1 MTLKQQAKI
10 MLEDHLISFW
20 SRLRDDMY
28 GGYYGY
34 MDYDLHVDRK
44 AEKGC
49 ILNSRI
55 LWFFSRC
62 AKDLGRKDCLQEAEH
77 AYRFL
82 MDHCSDQEHGGVF
95 WSLRYD
101 GTPQDTTKHTY
112 VQAFA
117 IYALSAYYEATG
129 DRQALETAFEL
140 FRLIE
145 SRCRDKDGY
154 LEAFAQDFSPASN
167 EKLSE
172 NGVMAQRTMNTLLH
186 VFEGYAG
193 LYQAN
198 WDEQVRQAMCSIL
211 RIYQEK
217 IFDPVHCRQKVF
229 FDLNYCSLIDLHS
242 YGHDIESSWLMDWGT
257 ALLGDKQLIA
267 AVGQINSCLA
277 SSIYEHAYRDHSVL
291 NECERG
297 VDDTRRIWWVQA
309 EAVLG
314 FLNAW
319 EKTGSAKF
327 RDAAVD
333 VWQYINRCLVDPRPG
348 SEWFWLVDEKGEP
361 DRTRPIVEPWKCP
374 YHNGRMCL
382 EILRRNW
389 DVPC

>member
-1 MTLKQQAKI
+1 
-10 MLEDHLISFW
+10 
-20 SRLRDDMY
+20 
-28 GGYYGY
+28 
-34 MDYDLHVDRK
+34 MDYGLHVDK
-44 AEKGC
+44 TAEKGC

-62 AKDLGRKDCLQEAEH
+62 ARDLDREDCLREAEH

-82 MDHCSDQEHGGVF
+82 MDHCLDREQGGVF

-140 FRLIE
+140 FQLIE

-193 LYQAN
+193 LYEAACDPRVGVAMERILDIYAGKVYN
-198 WDEQVRQAMCSIL
+198 RSFHRQ
-211 RIYQEK
+211 E
-217 IFDPVHCRQKVF
+217 VF
-229 FDLNYCSLIDLHS
+229 FDQDYNSLIDLTS
-242 YGHDIESSWLMDWGT
+242 YGHDIESSWLIDWGC
-257 ALLGDKQLIA
+257 ALLEDPELSEAIA
-267 AVGQINSCLA
+267 TINSDLA
-277 SSIYEHAYRDHSVL
+277 DSVL
-291 NECERG
+291 KAAFDGHSLANECERG
-297 VDDTRRIWWVQA
+297 IVDGNRVWWVQA
-309 EAVLG
+309 EALLG
-314 FLNAW
+314 FAN
-319 EKTGSAKF
+319 EFIKNPDRTDC
-327 RDAAVD
+327 RDAAAGL
-333 VWQYINRCLVDPRPG
+333 WKYIYEKVVDPRPG
-348 SEWFWLVDEKGEP
+348 GEWFWRLKADGTP
-361 DRTRPIVEPWKCP
+361 DKTKPIVEPWKCP
-374 YHNGRMCL
+374 YHNGRMCMEL
-382 EILRRNW
+382 IRRDP
-389 DVPC
+389 DVYV